1 MPDSLNLKLLSNQ
14 LHDAHYE
21 EIARTFDAK
30 SGVSGWSSR
39 FYRELLYRTY
49 RLAIPK
55 GSSVI
60 EVGCGSGELLAHFSD
75 CEVTG
80 IDVSSKQ
87 IGQARIR
94 VPQGK
99 FHCMA
104 AERLTLTGQYDFII
118 ISDAVNL
125 FADVQLVLEQV
136 RQIAKPSTRLIL
148 NFHNTLWRPIL
159 ALAKLM
165 GVATETPSYS
175 WLNRYDLENILWLT
189 NWEVVRKDARILFPL
204 PVPLIESALNRWVAP
219 LLSPFCLAYFLV
231 ARLPAPRRKEGSSL
245 TIVVPARNE
254 AGNIESIVQR
264 LPAFAGEVEL
274 IFIEGHSKDNTW
286 DEIVRVKQA
295 YPHVNIVAMRQT
307 GKGKGNA
314 VREAF
319 AVASKDILIILDAD
333 QTVPPEDLPRFVEAL
348 TTGRVEFAN
357 GVRLVYPMEDKSM
370 QFANILANYAFGS
383 IFSWLMAQRVKDT
396 LCGTKCLYR
405 ADYEVIAANRAYFG
419 DFDPFGDFDLLFG
432 ASKLNLKI
440 ADIPIRYRERT
451 YGSTNIQ
458 RWRHGVMLLG
468 MVLIAARKLR
478 FVK

>member
-1 MPDSLNLKLLSNQ
+1 MPESSNVQLSSNS

-21 EIARTFDAK
+21 EIARAFDAK
-30 SGVSGWSSR
+30 SGGSGRFSS

-49 RLAIPK
+49 RLAIPRD
-55 GSSVI
+55 SSII
-60 EVGCGSGELLAHFSD
+60 EIGCGSGELLAHFSD

-80 IDVSSKQ
+80 IDVSAKQ
-87 IGQARIR
+87 VAQARIR
-94 VPQGK
+94 VPHGK
-99 FHCMA
+99 FYCMA
-104 AERLTLTGQYDFII
+104 PERLTLTGQYDFII

-125 FADVQLVLEQV
+125 FADVQLVLEQL
-136 RQIAKPSTRLIL
+136 RLIAKPSTRLIL

-159 ALAKLM
+159 ALAKWM
-165 GVATETPSYS
+165 GAAKETPSYS
-175 WLNRYDLENILWLT
+175 WLNRYDLENMLWLAK
-189 NWEVVRKDARILFPL
+189 WEVVRKDARILFPL
-204 PVPLIESALNRWVAP
+204 PIPVVETLFNRWLAP
-219 LLSPFCLAYFLV
+219 LLPAFCLAYFLV
-231 ARLPAPRRKEGSSL
+231 ARLPVPRRKEGSSL

-254 AGNIESIVQR
+254 AGNVESIVQR
-264 LPAFAGEVEL
+264 MPSFAGEVEL
-274 IFIEGHSKDNTW
+274 IFIEGHSSDHTW
-286 DEIVRVKQA
+286 EEIVRVKKA
-295 YPHVNIVAMRQT
+295 YPDVNIVAMRQT

-370 QFANILANYAFGS
+370 QFANMVANHAFGN

-405 ADYEVIAANRAYFG
+405 ADYELIAANRAYFG

-478 FVK
+478 FVR

>member
-1 MPDSLNLKLLSNQ
+1 MADLSNPKLSQ
-14 LHDAHYE
+14 NALIEAHYQQ
-21 EIARTFDAK
+21 IARAFDAK
-30 SGVSGWSSR
+30 AGASGWSAG

-55 GSSVI
+55 GSTII
-60 EVGCGSGELLAHFSD
+60 EIGCGNGELLAHFTD
-75 CEVTG
+75 CDVTG
-80 IDVSSKQ
+80 IDVSSQ
-87 IGQARIR
+87 QVAQARLR
-94 VPQGK
+94 VPEGK

-104 AERLTLTGQYDFII
+104 AEHLSLTGQYDFII

-125 FADVQLVLEQV
+125 FADVQLAMEQV
-136 RQIAKPSTRLIL
+136 RLIAKPSTRLIL

-159 ALAKLM
+159 ALAKML

-175 WLNRYDLENILWLT
+175 WLNRYDLENMLWLA
-189 NWEVVRKDARILFPL
+189 NWEVIRKDARILFPL
-204 PVPLIESALNRWVAP
+204 PIPVIETFLNRWLAP

-231 ARLPAPRRKEGSSL
+231 ARLPVPRSKEASSL
-245 TIVVPARNE
+245 SIVVPARNE

-264 LPAFAGEVEL
+264 LPTFEGEVEL

-286 DEIVRVKQA
+286 DEILRVKHD

-319 AVASKDILIILDAD
+319 AVATNDILIILDAD
-333 QTVPPEDLPRFVEAL
+333 QTVPPEDLPRFVRAL

-370 QFANILANYAFGS
+370 QFANMCANYAFGN

-405 ADYEVIAANRAYFG
+405 ADYEIIAANRSYFG

-440 ADIPIRYRERT
+440 ADVPIRYRERT